1 MQFLKKMELFW
12 VHVTMSPDLMYPTGS
27 KEDRHTVIR
36 RQTQMQQ
43 AHIFLRSLEND
54 AL

>member
-1 MQFLKKMELFW
+1 MELFW
-12 VHVTMSPDLMYPTGS
+12 VHVTVSPDLMYPTGS
-27 KEDRHTVIR
+27 KEDRHTIIR

-43 AHIFLRSLEND
+43 AHIFSCSVEDD